1 MKTLCTLVLMYIC
14 LGSFA
19 QPIQLKGT
27 VKNGNR
33 QPVEFANIV
42 LQTADS
48 VMVTGTTSNLKGHF
62 ELNGINAGT
71 YRLLISSMGYRTQE
85 IWLND
90 LSQSRDLGNI
100 PLEEESFAI
109 DNVTVT
115 ASTQRSEVDRK
126 IVYPSARQQKASANG
141 VDLLQQL
148 MLPRIQVDPVNNTIK
163 VPGDGEVQMRI
174 NGVKVTAQE
183 IRALRPDEIV
193 RVEYHDNPGLRY
205 GNAEIVIDYIV
216 RRPETGGSF
225 GIDIMQSPHVGWGNY
240 QASMKINHKKSEF
253 SANFWGG
260 PRNFYGVYRDNL
272 EDFNLENGT
281 ELHRY
286 EKGVPSHWKMMQQW
300 LNVAYNLQDN
310 NKYQLNISVNYSGN
324 NSPIQRYH
332 GQLINRT
339 DETDYVDMTDETNSN
354 RHTPSIDIYYQR
366 NLKKNQVL
374 IFDVVGTCNKEFSD
388 RTYQE
393 SRDNVLLADVQ
404 NTVYGKKYSLIGE
417 GIYEKKLANGM
428 RWGAGIRHT
437 HSFSNNDY
445 LNGHNYHTRMQQGS
459 TYLYGEVRGKAK
471 RLDYMLGIGGT
482 RSFYRQ
488 EGSVDLYQYYT
499 FNPRLTLKYTFND
512 RSYLRLRSSISNEM
526 PSLGNLSAIDQV
538 IDSLQIQRGN
548 PNLEAYLHYSNT
560 LDGEWSS
567 GIFYTYFSVAYNY
580 KPHAIMDEKYVE
592 GNKII
597 QTWDNQKSWQR
608 IAPMIQLR
616 VGPVADILQ
625 FSVSGGLNHFI
636 SRGNTYHHKYSN
648 WWLDASVSASWKN
661 FNFMYQI
668 MTNQNWFSGETL
680 KGGENA
686 QIIMLNYKWKDL
698 QIGAGMF
705 NPFTN
710 DYKTQQENWNRYASS
725 RKTNYIQES
734 AQMAFLTLS
743 YSFSFGRHYKSA
755 NKKISNQ
762 DSDSGIMQTGK

>member
-48 VMVTGTTSNLKGHF
+48 VMITGTTSNLKGHF
-62 ELNGINAGT
+62 ELNGINAGN
-71 YRLLISSMGYRTQE
+71 YRLSVSSMGYRTQE

-90 LSQSRDLGNI
+90 LSQSRNLGNI
-100 PLEEESFAI
+100 RLDEESFAI

-115 ASTQRSEVDRK
+115 ASAQRSEVDRK

-183 IRALRPDEIV
+183 IRALRPDEII

-366 NLKKNQVL
+366 NLKKDQVL
-374 IFDVVGTCNKEFSD
+374 IS
-388 RTYQE
+388 
-393 SRDNVLLADVQ
+393 
-404 NTVYGKKYSLIGE
+404 
-417 GIYEKKLANGM
+417 
-428 RWGAGIRHT
+428 
-437 HSFSNNDY
+437 
-445 LNGHNYHTRMQQGS
+445 
-459 TYLYGEVRGKAK
+459 
-471 RLDYMLGIGGT
+471 ML
-482 RSFYRQ
+482 
-488 EGSVDLYQYYT
+488 
-499 FNPRLTLKYTFND
+499 
-512 RSYLRLRSSISNEM
+512 
-526 PSLGNLSAIDQV
+526 
-538 IDSLQIQRGN
+538 
-548 PNLEAYLHYSNT
+548 
-560 LDGEWSS
+560 
-567 GIFYTYFSVAYNY
+567 
-580 KPHAIMDEKYVE
+580 
-592 GNKII
+592 
-597 QTWDNQKSWQR
+597 
-608 IAPMIQLR
+608 
-616 VGPVADILQ
+616 
-625 FSVSGGLNHFI
+625 
-636 SRGNTYHHKYSN
+636 
-648 WWLDASVSASWKN
+648 
-661 FNFMYQI
+661 
-668 MTNQNWFSGETL
+668 
-680 KGGENA
+680 
-686 QIIMLNYKWKDL
+686 
-698 QIGAGMF
+698 
-705 NPFTN
+705 
-710 DYKTQQENWNRYASS
+710 
-725 RKTNYIQES
+725 
-734 AQMAFLTLS
+734 
-743 YSFSFGRHYKSA
+743 
-755 NKKISNQ
+755 
-762 DSDSGIMQTGK
+762 